1 MSDKTLRNKIIRLAH
16 AQPKLRKDLLP
27 LLKTAAHY
35 APQLDASFGSP
46 KGLAKLMG
54 AKPLLNSDVP
64 RKLAD
69 KHPYLN
75 ALMVNKDSYELI
87 IVSSAGYVQ
96 IYGWDKVEGEGVDLE
111 KSVQWTDSAMVVFT
125 GDKKTDWRALR
136 QII

>member
-1 MSDKTLRNKIIRLAH
+1 MSDKALRDKIIRLAH

-27 LLKTAAHY
+27 LLKTAAQY
-35 APQLDASFGSP
+35 TPQLDDSFGSP

-54 AKPLLNSDVP
+54 ATLILRNQDVP

-87 IVSSAGYVQ
+87 IVSSGGPVFV
-96 IYGWDKVEGEGVDLE
+96 YGWDIGGGVNLQKQPD
-111 KSVQWTDSAMVVFT
+111 WTDSGMVVYT
-125 GDKKTDWRALR
+125 GDKKIDWRALR
-136 QII
+136 RII